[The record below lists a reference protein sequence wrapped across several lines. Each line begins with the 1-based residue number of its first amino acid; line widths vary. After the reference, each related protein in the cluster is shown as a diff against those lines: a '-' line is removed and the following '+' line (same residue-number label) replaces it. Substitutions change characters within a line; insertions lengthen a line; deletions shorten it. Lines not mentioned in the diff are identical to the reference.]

1 MKFILLIIGSL
12 FFKGTPGPSTEK
24 WVIQKNS
31 TLSIEG
37 RSNVNSFRCD
47 ITEYLQPDTIYLFK
61 EEQTLK
67 PFAIRGGLSININRF
82 DCHHKYITNDL
93 RKTLKADEQPMLK
106 INLLNIGYY
115 HGNAENIKGWVC
127 IELAGVSKRTEI
139 DYQVQHSNSDVL
151 QLNGSRKLKFS
162 DFGLKPRQKM
172 AGLIKVEE
180 ELTVR
185 FQLILR
191 SAKPENTIV
200 TLIKRK

>member
-1 MKFILLIIGSL
+1 MKLLLLLIGTFL
-12 FFKGTPGPSTEK
+12 CKGAPAPTAER

-47 ITEYLQPDTIYLFK
+47 ITEYLQPDTIYLIK
-61 EEQTLK
+61 DEQTTK
-67 PFAIRGGLSININRF
+67 PFQIKGGLSININRF

-93 RKTLKADEQPMLK
+93 RRTLKADEQPVLK
-106 INLLNIGYY
+106 IKLLSIGYY
-115 HGNAENIKGWVC
+115 NGNAENIRGWVS
-127 IELAGVSKRTEI
+127 IEMAGVSKTTEV
-139 DYQVQHSNSDVL
+139 DYQVQNSNPDVL
-151 QLNGSRKLKFS
+151 QLNGTRKLKFA

-191 SAKPENTIV
+191 SIKPDYSCH
-200 TLIKRK
+200 KR

>member
-1 MKFILLIIGSL
+1 MKLMLLLIGTFL
-12 FFKGTPGPSTEK
+12 FKGTPAPTAER

-47 ITEYLQPDTIYLFK
+47 ITEYLQPDTICLFK
-61 EEQTLK
+61 DEQTMK
-67 PFAIRGGLSININRF
+67 PFHIKGGLSININRF

-93 RKTLKADEQPMLK
+93 RRTLKADEQPVLK
-106 INLLNIGYY
+106 IKLLSIGYY
-115 HGNAENIKGWVC
+115 NGNAENIKGWVS
-127 IELAGVSKRTEI
+127 IEMAGVSKTTEV
-139 DYQVQHSNSDVL
+139 DYQVQNSNPDIL
-151 QLNGSRKLKFS
+151 QLNGTRKLKFA
-162 DFGLKPRQKM
+162 DFGLKPRQKI

-191 SAKPENTIV
+191 SIKPDYSYH
-200 TLIKRK
+200 KR

>member
-1 MKFILLIIGSL
+1 MKLILLIIGTL
-12 FFKGTPGPSTEK
+12 FFKSTPGPTSEG

-31 TLSIEG
+31 TLCIEG
-37 RSNVNSFRCD
+37 RSNINSFRCD

-61 EEQTLK
+61 DEQTMK

-82 DCHHKYITNDL
+82 NCHHKYITNDL
-93 RKTLKADEQPMLK
+93 RKTLKADEQPVLK
-106 INLLNIGYY
+106 IKLLNIGYY
-115 HGNAENIKGWVC
+115 NGNAENIKGWVC
-127 IELAGVSKRTEI
+127 IELAGVTKRTEI
-139 DYQVQHSNSDVL
+139 DYLVLNSNPDVL

-162 DFGLKPRQKM
+162 DFGLKPRHKM

-191 SAKPENTIV
+191 SIKPDYSYH
-200 TLIKRK
+200 KR

>member
-1 MKFILLIIGSL
+1 MKLILLILGTL
-12 FFKGTPGPSTEK
+12 LYKGTLAPSAEK

-31 TLSIEG
+31 SLSIEG

-47 ITEYLQPDTIYLFK
+47 ITEYLQPDTIYLYK
-61 EEQTLK
+61 EDQPMK
-67 PFAIRGGLSININRF
+67 PFAIKGGLSIDIKRF

-93 RKTLKADEQPMLK
+93 RKTLKADEQPVLRIK
-106 INLLNIGYY
+106 LLNIGYY
-115 HGNAENIKGWVC
+115 NGNAENIKGWVC
-127 IELAGVSKRTEI
+127 IELAGVAKRAEI
-139 DYQVQHSNSDVL
+139 DYQVQSPNAGVL

-185 FQLILR
+185 FQLILH
-191 SAKPENTIV
+191 SAKQENTI
-200 TLIKRK
+200 TLHKKK